1 MVNTE
6 DTLLTIKELT
16 DAVFGKVIG
25 LAENI
30 ENYKFTSVAID
41 SRNVVQGS
49 LFVPLIGEYQDGH
62 KYIPQAIQ
70 NGASVVFVTKSVYD
84 KNSRYYMDIVSQL
97 ETMGDFLINISQ
109 TLYKTK
115 SRIS

>member
-41 SRNVVQGS
+41 SRNVVPGS

-84 KNSRYYMDIVSQL
+84 KNSRYYMDIVS
-97 ETMGDFLINISQ
+97 EYKS
-109 TLYKTK
+109 TLFIVVKNNLDRK
-115 SRIS
+115 SVV